1 MAVLNFPSSPTNGQQ
16 YTGDNG
22 VTYQYDSATTKWVV
36 LAATLATSHTHV
48 IGDVTGLQTALDG
61 KAATSHTHLLADIT
75 DYSAASYPDPAN
87 YSAAGDGSTNDTTA
101 FTNLEAA
108 FPGKTVDLGGKVYVV
123 NAIPTGCRYI
133 NGAFKVSGLCYAM
146 PGTFELYGGALPRLN
161 DGQGNSVNGAFQGAG
176 YSWNDRIGLFY
187 VQGATEL
194 SAGPI
199 VHTYSVDGGLNWVPP
214 FNELQQSG
222 AVSPAA
228 NTGMSMHY
236 VTNGFVWRNR
246 YGIITKFD
254 NNDDYRYFTKP
265 VPRYEVLKVTA
276 ATVSS
281 TKTITI
287 TWPNHGLRSTE
298 IVNVQKFQ
306 NTTGGTGA
314 VIGGITSSMVSGA
327 REVTRI
333 DSNTFSIQSDTN
345 ATSTA
350 SSSTIFLG
358 LRFPNTAWTE
368 LLYTP
373 EGGGSVINIERKMI
387 EQFDLDPSTATG
399 NAKGITIVQGYG
411 VGSSGELLVPVVGRE
426 EDGTTLTAFI
436 ARIPNPQDSTNG
448 TNLFT
453 KRALFDRGTG
463 DDLTEPSIA
472 YERNAGD
479 EWDGTGHIF
488 GFLRTQDPAVEK
500 PQFWFSTNSGTTITQ
515 GPISLAIMDRS
526 PIPCQLGD
534 DGYIYGFGTERMTDS
549 TGDPEYVNMYLLRGK
564 KTDVFA
570 AGANCG
576 LEFDIYVIGDVNPLT
591 FQGNDVNPSAEASN
605 TGRPSAVKHGSWIY
619 FFYEEEEYNNRR
631 YGDSPESYA
640 NIKYIAINTDPTHKE
655 YFSKRGYFKR

>member
-1 MAVLNFPSSPTNGQQ
+1 MAIDFPSSPALDDTFTASNGI
-16 YTGDNG
+16 
-22 VTYQYDSATTKWVV
+22 TYKWDGEKWVV
-36 LAATLATSHTHV
+36 EAATLNTSTHTHPISQV
-48 IGDVTGLQTALDG
+48 VGLQTALDG
-61 KAATSHTHLLADIT
+61 KAAATHTHVAADIT
-75 DYSAASYPDPAN
+75 DLGITAYPDPAN
-87 YSAAGDGSTNDTTA
+87 YGAVGDGTTNDNTA

-108 FPGKTVDLGGKVYVV
+108 FPNKVVDLGGKVYVTNSV
-123 NAIPTGCRYI
+123 RTGCRYI

-187 VQGATEL
+187 VEGATEL

-214 FNELQQSG
+214 FNELQQTG

-254 NNDDYRYFTKP
+254 NADDYRYFTKP
-265 VPRYEVLKVTA
+265 VPRYEVLKVTV
-276 ATVSS
+276 ATVSGS
-281 TKTITI
+281 KTLTI

-298 IVNVQKFQ
+298 VVNVQKFQ
-306 NTTGGTGA
+306 NSTGSSP
-314 VIGGITSSMVSGA
+314 VVGGITNAMVSGA
-327 REVTRI
+327 KTVTRI
-333 DSNTFSIQSDTN
+333 DSNTFTIESTTN
-345 ATSTA
+345 ATATT

-368 LLYTP
+368 LRYTP

-387 EQFDLDPSTATG
+387 EQFDLDPNTDPSDSR
-399 NAKGITIVQGYG
+399 GITIIQGYG
-411 VGSSGELLVPVVGRE
+411 VGSSGELLVPVVGR
-426 EDGTTLTAFI
+426 DDDLTTPVAFI
-436 ARIPNPQDSTNG
+436 ARIPNPQDSIAS

-453 KRALFDRGTG
+453 KRALFSRGTNNR
-463 DDLTEPSIA
+463 LTEPSIA
-472 YERNAGD
+472 YERNGGD
-479 EWDGTGHIF
+479 EFVGTGHIF
-488 GFLRTQDPAVEK
+488 GFLRTQNPAQEK
-500 PQFWFSTNSGTTITQ
+500 PHFWFSTNSGTTITQ

-564 KTDVFA
+564 KSTVFA

-591 FQGNDVNPSAEASN
+591 FQGNDVSPSAEASN